1 MGAPQVR
8 SDYDQ
13 LKNLQKSFS
22 SQAEAVAKT
31 TQNIR
36 SIMDKLQG
44 GDWIGEGAQ
53 KFYQEM
59 NDQVLPTLNR
69 MYKAL
74 DEASRATAQISQ
86 TMKKAEDEASSI
98 LHI

>member
-1 MGAPQVR
+1 MAAPQVR

-13 LKNLQKSFS
+13 LKDLQKSFS
-22 SQAEAVAKT
+22 AQAEAVAKT
-31 TQNIR
+31 TQHLR

-53 KFYQEM
+53 KYYQEM

-69 MYKAL
+69 LHRAL
-74 DEASRATAQISQ
+74 DEAARATGTISQ
-86 TMKKAEDEASSI
+86 TMKTAEDEASRV

>member
-1 MGAPQVR
+1 MAAPQVR

-13 LKNLQKSFS
+13 LKTVQKSFS
-22 SQAEAVAKT
+22 AQADAVAKT

-36 SIMDKLQG
+36 SYMDQLQG

-59 NDQVLPTLNR
+59 NESVLPTLQR
-69 MYKAL
+69 LQHAL
-74 DEASRATAQISQ
+74 QEAARATATISQ
-86 TMKKAEDEASSI
+86 TMKTAEDEASGVLKI
-98 LHI
+98 